1 VAREGGAPRGAEL
14 GSPAAGHRVR
24 ARFLRPLDRY
34 VASEFTK
41 IFFAT
46 AFGFPL
52 LVIVIDL
59 TDRLGKYLNRHLTP
73 EQIALAYVYYFPES
87 MYMVLPAAVLFATVF
102 TIGSLTRHSELT
114 AAKASGISFYRLL
127 MPIFAGAAIVMV
139 MGFALGELVPI
150 TDIKRNDLLEEGRY
164 KPGNERYNFAYA
176 APKGR
181 VYKVAALNVE
191 RRLIDNLEVERRG
204 RGPDYPTY
212 LLAARTA
219 TFDTTHKMWT
229 LHAGELHVL
238 PDSMRNQAVSF
249 DSVRDADF
257 SEAPVDLTSAPKSPE
272 QMGFKELRRF
282 ITSLERSG
290 ADANEIKVELSLKIA
305 IPVAC
310 VIIVFF
316 GAPLATSTQRGGAA
330 FGIGISLA
338 TTIIYLML
346 IQLTKAIGEGGA
358 IPPYLAAWIPN
369 MIFGA
374 IGVVLLARVRT

>member
-1 VAREGGAPRGAEL
+1 MKLP
-14 GSPAAGHRVR
+14 
-24 ARFLRPLDRY
+24 FLRPLDRY
-34 VASEFTK
+34 VASEFIK
-41 IFFAT
+41 IFITT
-46 AFGFPL
+46 ALGFPL

-73 EQIALAYVYYFPES
+73 EQIALAYVYWFPES
-87 MYMVLPAAVLFATVF
+87 IYMVLPAAVLFATVF

-127 MPIFAGAAIVMV
+127 VPIFGGAAIVMLLA
-139 MGFALGELVPI
+139 FALGELVPI
-150 TDIKRNDLLEEGRY
+150 SDIKRNDLLEEGRY
-164 KPGNERYNFAYA
+164 KPGNERYNFAYS
-176 APKGR
+176 APHGR
-181 VYKVAALNVE
+181 VYKIAALNVE
-191 RRLIDNLEVERRG
+191 RRLIDNLEIERRG

-219 TFDTTHKMWT
+219 NYDTTHKAWT
-229 LHAGELHVL
+229 LKAGDLHIL
-238 PDSMRNQAVSF
+238 SDSTRNVAIAF
-249 DSVRDADF
+249 DSVRDADLL
-257 SEAPVDLTSAPKSPE
+257 EAPIDLTSAPKSPE
-272 QMGFKELRRF
+272 QMGFRELRRF
-282 ITSLERSG
+282 IRSLERSG
-290 ADANEIKVELSLKIA
+290 ADDNEIKVELSLKIA

-316 GAPLATSTQRGGAA
+316 GAPLATSTQRGGTA

-346 IQLTKAIGEGGA
+346 IQLTKAVGEGGA

-374 IGVVLLARVRT
+374 IGVVLMARVRT